1 MSILNSNILTLCP
14 QCNNNPLLYL
24 NKEQP
29 KDILIQCAHCE
40 YNQYNSLH
48 KYLYQ
53 LNTISHI
60 KRNDNDKKCN
70 THNQIYNKYCIQC
83 KLYLCNQCTTHESH
97 KVISLDNIIST
108 TYITNKVNEG
118 YNHINIYCNELKKD
132 KINHY
137 INKINQLEYSY
148 QSFLTINNNILD
160 IIMII
165 INNYNNN
172 HYNYYTR
179 ENIINIINKY
189 EIKIYNCNNTKELIN
204 YYNNYNILIN
214 HVDINNINN
223 IKTIYEHSKFVNSL
237 LLLSDGRLASCSE
250 DKTIKIYDIK
260 NNYHCDIT
268 LEGHTDCVTYIS
280 QLYNNILISCSS
292 HTIKIWSITQS
303 SYQCD
308 YTINNAHNDY
318 IYKVIPLTNN
328 RIASCSAD
336 KTIKIWNSN
345 HPYNLINTLNGHNN
359 YVTSIIQL
367 KDKDILISGSWDNTL
382 RKWNLLTYQCVK
394 IINNVWCYNNS
405 LLEID
410 NNRIIVGGYNVIT
423 IVNIS
428 NDIIEHQIENY
439 KLDRAYSF
447 LKLRDGN
454 ILCGCS
460 NGLICLY
467 DIKLNTLSFRQEK
480 IHKERVYCLLN
491 INKNQFISSH
501 KEIKV
506 WEY

>member
-137 INKINQLEYSY
+137 INKINQLEYTY
-148 QSFLTINNNILD
+148 QSFLTVNNDILD

-165 INNYNNN
+165 INSYNNN
-172 HYNYYTR
+172 RYNYYTR
-179 ENIINIINKY
+179 ENIINIINYK
-189 EIKIYNCNNTKELIN
+189 EIKIYNCNDTKELIN
-204 YYNNYNILIN
+204 YYNNYNLLAPI
-214 HVDINNINN
+214 VDINN
-223 IKTIYEHSKFVNSL
+223 IKTINEHSHYIDSL
-237 LLLSDGRLASCSE
+237 LLLSDGRLASCSDDE
-250 DKTIKIYDIK
+250 TIKIYDIN

-268 LEGHTDCVTYIS
+268 LEGHTDGVNYIS
-280 QLYNNILISCSS
+280 QLDNNKLISCSRDKS
-292 HTIKIWSITQS
+292 IKIWSITQS

-308 YTINNAHNDY
+308 YTINNAHNDW
-318 IYKVIPLTNN
+318 IFKVISLTNN
-328 RIASCSAD
+328 RIASCSRD

-345 HPYNLINTLNGHNN
+345 HPYNLIKTLNGHT
-359 YVTSIIQL
+359 YDVKSIIQL

-394 IINNVWCYNNS
+394 IIDNVWCYDNNS
-405 LLEID
+405 ILEID
-410 NNRIIVGGYNVIT
+410 NNRIIVGGNRVIT

-428 NDIIEHQIENY
+428 NDIIEHQIEND
-439 KLDRAYSF
+439 KLYFVFS
-447 LKLRDGN
+447 LIQLRDGN
-454 ILCGCS
+454 ILCGCW

-467 DIKLNTLSFRQEK
+467 DIKLNTLSFREEK
-480 IHKERVYCLLN
+480 IHNGRVCCLLN
-491 INKNQFISSH
+491 INQYQFISSSFG
-501 KEIKV
+501 EIKV

>member
-14 QCNNNPLLYL
+14 QCNNYPLLSL
-24 NKEQP
+24 KP
-29 KDILIQCAHCE
+29 KDILIQYDHCK
-40 YNQYNSLH
+40 YNQYTSLH
-48 KYLYQ
+48 NYLYHI
-53 LNTISHI
+53 NTISPI
-60 KRNDNDKKCN
+60 KTNDKKCN

-97 KVISLDNIIST
+97 KLISLDNIIST
-108 TYITNKVNEG
+108 TDITNKVNEG

-137 INKINQLEYSY
+137 INKINQLEYTY
-148 QSFLTINNNILD
+148 QSFLTVNNDILD
-160 IIMII
+160 IIMIM
-165 INNYNNN
+165 INSYNNN
-172 HYNYYTR
+172 RYNYYTR
-179 ENIINIINKY
+179 ENIINIINYK
-189 EIKIYNCNNTKELIN
+189 EIKIYKCNNTKELIN
-204 YYNNYNILIN
+204 YYNNYNILRDHI
-214 HVDINNINN
+214 VDINNIIN
-223 IKTIYEHSKFVNSL
+223 IKTINERSKFVTSL
-237 LLLSDGRLASCSE
+237 LLLSDGRLASCSR

-318 IYKVIPLTNN
+318 IWKVIPLTNN
-328 RIASCSAD
+328 RIASCSGD

-345 HPYNLINTLNGHNN
+345 HPYNLINTLNGHTDD
-359 YVTSIIQL
+359 VRSIIQL
-367 KDKDILISGSWDNTL
+367 KDKDILISESDDNTL
-382 RKWNLLTYQCVK
+382 RKWNLLTYQCDK
-394 IINNVWCYNNS
+394 IINNVWCYKNS

-410 NNRIIVGGYNVIT
+410 NNRIIVGGIGIIT

-428 NDIIEHQIENY
+428 NDIIEHQIEND
-439 KLDRAYSF
+439 KLSYVYSF
-447 LKLRDGN
+447 VQLRDGN
-454 ILCGCS
+454 ILCGCE

-467 DIKLNTLSFRQEK
+467 DIKLNTLSFREK
-480 IHKERVYCLLN
+480 EIHYSEVYCLLN
-491 INKNQFISSH
+491 LNKYQFISCSF
-501 KEIKV
+501 EIKV